1 MLHMDENDTLSSFAE
16 WAATETLVE
25 AQPSLPAHLVQLPG
39 GPWAIWRWIG
49 LRSAGFPI
57 DLLLQLG
64 DPGCAAAADRLRAA
78 EDRLQYAQ
86 DALLDVLRGALEDVD
101 AEQRP
106 TIVKAIQQLKKRRV
120 PAAPILPVA
129 EVALTA
135 LAEATVLARGAAADF
150 HQASQAALAQTGHA
164 LAAIARDPR
173 FRTALT
179 WQNRHALHT
188 GVDSFLHKLPATTT
202 RSSKYRQHEALIVNY
217 VQRYCAKNDTIGFF
231 GPVGWARVADNGE
244 AARIQPGAELL
255 ATRTVY
261 FDGWCIDA
269 LAEALAKDDALDP
282 WLVPRRLPHIHVDGA
297 VLYIPLAPPCPLPVA
312 QAAVLRGCDGERTAR
327 QLAHDL
333 LKNPANGLR
342 SEAEVYAILK
352 KLRALRR
359 IAWTLEVPAEGL
371 HPERSL
377 RQRLQ
382 QVEEPRARS
391 TALSTLAEL
400 EQAREVIAG
409 AASDPDRLDQA
420 MEDLE
425 ATFTRLTGTPA
436 TRRAGAT
443 YAGRTLVYED
453 CRRDVEVI
461 LGPGVVEALG
471 PPLTLMLTSARWF
484 TYEAAQLYH
493 KAFESIYAELARKV
507 GSRTVEFTS
516 FWFKAHPLFFGKDAG
531 TIAPLVN
538 ELQERWAAILD
549 LPLGQHRVEYAD
561 ARLRERVLAAFDA
574 PHPGWPAARY
584 HSPDIMIAAASAEA
598 INQGQFQC
606 VLGELHPGAN
616 TLKTALFV
624 GQHPAPHELFQA
636 LESDL
641 PEPQVV
647 IVGTREE
654 GGPTLRLSTALLSP
668 QDFRFVFA
676 HDSCGIPAAQALPI
690 GAFVVEA
697 EDATL
702 VARTRDG
709 SLRFDIIELLGEFL
723 MAQSIHHFNII
734 RPARHT
740 PRISIDKLVIC
751 REAWRFMSSELPFV
765 FGESEADRFTGIRRW
780 AHITRM
786 PRFVFVKTPTEKK
799 PFYVDFESIIAL
811 DLFAKAIRRAASD
824 MPEAPIT
831 VTEMLPDPSQTWLP
845 DREGKRYTCEL
856 RVVAVDQGYT
866 TAPISGPFS
875 S

>member
-1 MLHMDENDTLSSFAE
+1 MDENDTLSSFA
-16 WAATETLVE
+16 AYAPPETLVE
-25 AQPSLPAHLVQLPG
+25 ERPRIPDHLVQLPG
-39 GPWAIWRWIG
+39 GEWTIWRWVG

-57 DLLLQLG
+57 EPLLQLG
-64 DPGCAAAADRLRAA
+64 DPDCAAAADRLRAA
-78 EDRLQYAQ
+78 EDRLQQAQ
-86 DALLDVLRGALEDVD
+86 DEALAALRGALEYVGT
-101 AEQRP
+101 EQRALV
-106 TIVKAIQQLKKRRV
+106 VKAIQQLKKRQV
-120 PAAPILPVA
+120 PTTPGLPHAEAAV
-129 EVALTA
+129 VALREAATQA
-135 LAEATVLARGAAADF
+135 LDATTDF
-150 HQASQAALAQTGHA
+150 DQAFQAAR
-164 LAAIARDPR
+164 AATTQLLSMIARDRR
-173 FRTALT
+173 FREALT
-179 WQNRHALHT
+179 WQNRAALHT
-188 GVDSFLHKLPATTT
+188 GIDTFLRKPPDTTA
-202 RSSKYRQHEALIVNY
+202 RSSKHRQQEALIVNY
-217 VQRYCAKNDTIGFF
+217 IQRYCTKNDTIGFF
-231 GPVGWARVADNGE
+231 GPVGWACVVDDG
-244 AARIQPGAELL
+244 AAASVRPGAELL

-269 LAEALAKDDALDP
+269 LAEALAKDDALGP
-282 WLVPRRLPHIHVDGA
+282 WLVPRRLPHIHVDGTI
-297 VLYIPLAPPCPLPVA
+297 LYIPLAPPCPLPVA
-312 QAAVLRGCDGERTAR
+312 QAAVLRGCDGERTAQ
-327 QLAHDL
+327 QLAADL

-342 SEAEVYAILK
+342 SAAEVYAILK

-359 IAWTLEVPAEGL
+359 ITWKLEVAAEGL
-371 HPERSL
+371 HPEHSL
-377 RQRLQ
+377 RWRLQ
-382 QVEEPRARS
+382 QVEDSHAR
-391 TALSTLAEL
+391 TVAMHALAEL
-400 EQAREVIAG
+400 EQAREAIAG
-409 AASDPDRLDQA
+409 AADDPDRLDQA
-420 MEDLE
+420 MEELE

-461 LGPGVVEALG
+461 LGPGVVAALG

-484 TYEAAQLYH
+484 TYEAAQLYR
-493 KAFESIYAELARKV
+493 KAFESIYAELARKA

-538 ELQERWAAILD
+538 ELQDRWAAILD
-549 LPLGQHRVEYAD
+549 LPLGRHRVEHTS
-561 ARLRERVLAAFDA
+561 ARLRERVRAAFGA

-606 VLGELHPGAN
+606 VMGELHPGAN

-636 LESDL
+636 LASDL

-697 EDATL
+697 ADTTL

-709 SLRFDIIELLGEFL
+709 SLRFDMIELLGEFL
-723 MAQSIHHFNII
+723 MTQSIHHFNII
-734 RPARHT
+734 RLAQHT
-740 PRISIDKLVIC
+740 PRISIDRLVIC
-751 REAWRFMSSELPFV
+751 REAWRFMPSELPFV
-765 FGESEADRFTGIRRW
+765 FGASEADRFTGIRRW

-811 DLFAKAIRRAASD
+811 ELFAKAIRRAASD

-856 RVVAVDQGYT
+856 RVVAVDKGYT

>member
-1 MLHMDENDTLSSFAE
+1 MDENDTLSFFAE
-16 WAATETLVE
+16 YAPPETLVE
-25 AQPSLPAHLVQLPG
+25 ERPRIPDHLVQLPG
-39 GPWAIWRWIG
+39 GEWAIWRWVG

-57 DLLLQLG
+57 EPLLQLG

-78 EDRLQYAQ
+78 EDRLQQAQ
-86 DALLDVLRGALEDVD
+86 DEALGALRGALEHVGT
-101 AEQRP
+101 EQRAL
-106 TIVKAIQQLKKRRV
+106 IVKAIQQLKKRQV
-120 PAAPILPVA
+120 PTTPGVPD
-129 EVALTA
+129 
-135 LAEATVLARGAAADF
+135 AEATVAALREAATQALEAATDF
-150 HQASQAALAQTGHA
+150 DRAFQAAR
-164 LAAIARDPR
+164 AATTQLLSLVARDRR
-173 FRTALT
+173 FREALT
-179 WQNRHALHT
+179 WQNRAALHT
-188 GVDSFLHKLPATTT
+188 GVDTFLRKPPDTTA
-202 RSSKYRQHEALIVNY
+202 RSSKHRQQEALIVNY
-217 VQRYCAKNDTIGFF
+217 IQRYCTKNDTIGFF
-231 GPVGWARVADNGE
+231 GPVGWACVVDDG
-244 AARIQPGAELL
+244 AAASVRPGAELL

-269 LAEALAKDDALDP
+269 LAEALAKDDALGP
-282 WLVPRRLPHIHVDGA
+282 WLVPRRLPHIHVDGTI
-297 VLYIPLAPPCPLPVA
+297 LYIPLAPPCPLPVA
-312 QAAVLRGCDGERTAR
+312 QAAVLRGCDGERTAQ
-327 QLAHDL
+327 QLAADL

-342 SEAEVYAILK
+342 SAAEVYAILK

-359 IAWTLEVPAEGL
+359 ITWTLEVPAEGL
-371 HPERSL
+371 HPEHSL
-377 RQRLQ
+377 RWRLQ
-382 QVEEPRARS
+382 QMEDSRAR
-391 TALSTLAEL
+391 TVAMRALADL
-400 EQAREVIAG
+400 EQAREAIAG
-409 AASDPDRLDQA
+409 AAGDPDRLDQA

-461 LGPGVVEALG
+461 LGPGVVAALG

-484 TYEAAQLYH
+484 TYQAAQLYH
-493 KAFESIYAELARKV
+493 KAFESIYAELARKA
-507 GSRTVEFTS
+507 GSRTVEFTN
-516 FWFKAHPLFFGKDAG
+516 FWFRAHPLFFGKDAG

-538 ELQERWAAILD
+538 ELQDRWAAILD
-549 LPLGQHRVEYAD
+549 LPLGRHRIEYTS

-584 HSPDIMIAAASAEA
+584 HSPDIMLAAANAEA

-606 VLGELHPGAN
+606 VMGELHPGAN

-697 EDATL
+697 EDTTL

-709 SLRFDIIELLGEFL
+709 SLRFDMIELLGEFL
-723 MAQSIHHFNII
+723 MTQSIHHFNII
-734 RPARHT
+734 RLSQHT
-740 PRISIDKLVIC
+740 PRISVDRLVIC
-751 REAWRFMSSELPFV
+751 REAWRFMPSELPFV

-799 PFYVDFESIIAL
+799 PFYVDFESIIAIE
-811 DLFAKAIRRAASD
+811 LFAKAIRRAASD

-856 RVVAVDQGYT
+856 RVVAVDQGC
-866 TAPISGPFS
+866 
-875 S
+875 